1 MTFEH
6 GQMFSHFKILRKLG
20 EGGMGEV
27 YLAED
32 QKLGRQVA
40 LKILLAEFF
49 DSRDRMDRF
58 NREARTAAQITHPH
72 VMAIHDIGSA
82 PDEKAGRELSYI
94 VMEYIEGES
103 LTNYLANRSRSIGE
117 LLRISEKIAAGLAA
131 AHKLGIVHRD
141 IKTDNIIINDDNQ
154 PKILDFG
161 LAKPIVSAMESEDD
175 VGTKTV
181 SQELTQEGKILGTV
195 TYMSPEQARG
205 EQVDSRSDIF
215 SFGIM
220 LYKMFTSEF
229 PFEGSD
235 KVSTLAKILEARHT
249 PIRQKNPSLPAEL
262 ERIIDKCL
270 QKKPDDRY
278 QDTRDLVIDLRSLRK
293 QHESGISDTDSFIA
307 DLPMKTKGK
316 FSPFAIMSAALIIV
330 AAVVIVF
337 LMTREPDGS
346 GSTARADIPRV
357 RENALA
363 VLDFENTSNDDDL
376 DWLSAGLPEILTTDL
391 SQNPKSNI
399 ISRNRVLSCLE
410 DKINDP
416 DKIPS
421 HQEYME
427 AAQSLG
433 ASTALSGTFMKLG
446 DKIRIDARIEEIESG
461 KILYGE
467 KVVGEDI
474 YALVDSLTQKIA
486 HALNI
491 QEMMLENVDVKNYTS
506 ASPEAY
512 KHYILGLEKFN
523 RGLFDESIV
532 EFEKALEYDSSMALA
547 YMRIGV
553 LLVFKSR
560 PQMGAEYL
568 AKAKNYEGRLPIK
581 DRSLLDIY
589 ADLWLNTRIDD
600 GFAKL
605 QSYINNYPD
614 DWEGRYLYAVFLFSF
629 GKYDNALGQIDTLL
643 RFDPKDRWALELA
656 SQTYSAIDSLDKAI
670 EYAQLAKQYYPE
682 SPSSYETLGLLYRLQ
697 GKIDMAIDENKQL
710 LKMNPENPAAA
721 RTISRMYIIKRDFEN
736 ARNYIEKLRE
746 FQSDDPFD
754 MYLYHNTKA
763 NLALWEGKFLS
774 SIEQRHHAL
783 EQALKT
789 NDSTYIFEGYNSI
802 SNSYWYIDMPD
813 SSIIYAEKAKQWA
826 TIFQNF
832 SYAFV
837 LLKVDMQNVPRAKE
851 VFKNTLEEFKIRT
864 PQEFWP
870 IADNLEIIF
879 DAQCDG
885 DTAAMIEAY
894 LKFIEMPQ
902 QDINSNYSE
911 LGTLLV
917 LNGRYEEGI
926 TQLEKLTMGPTQ
938 TTSAIQYLDC
948 LYYIGIANQ
957 ALGNTQEAID
967 NYREVLKYWG
977 NPDIEF
983 SKLKDLR
990 ERLNSLIS

>member
-1 MTFEH
+1 MTFES
-6 GQMFSHFKILRKLG
+6 GQMFSHFKIIRKLG

-49 DSRDRMDRF
+49 DNRDRMERF
-58 NREARTAAQITHPH
+58 GREARTAAQISHQN
-72 VMAIHDIGSA
+72 VMAIHDIGAA
-82 PDEKAGRELSYI
+82 PVEKAGRELSYI

-103 LTNYLANRSRSIGE
+103 LSNYLTAKSRSIGE
-117 LLRISEKIAAGLAA
+117 LLRISEKTAAGLAA

-141 IKTDNIIINDDNQ
+141 IKTDNIIINKDNL

-175 VGTKTV
+175 VGTDTI

-215 SFGIM
+215 SFGIL

-235 KVSTLAKILEARHT
+235 KVSTLAKILEGRQT

-270 QKKPDDRY
+270 QKNPDDRY
-278 QDTRDLVIDLRSLRK
+278 QDTRDLVVDLRSLRK
-293 QHESGISDTDSFIA
+293 QHESGISDTESFIA
-307 DLPMKTKGK
+307 DLPAKKKGK
-316 FSPFAIMSAALIIV
+316 FSPFAILSSALIVV
-330 AAVVIVF
+330 AAVVIIF
-337 LMTREPDGS
+337 LVTRQPDGS
-346 GSTARADIPRV
+346 GNTARADIPRV

-363 VLDFENTSNDDDL
+363 ILDFENTANDEEL
-376 DWLSAGLPEILTTDL
+376 DWLTAGLPEILTTDL
-391 SQNPKSNI
+391 SQTPKSNI
-399 ISRNRVLSCLE
+399 ISRNRVLACLE
-410 DKINDP
+410 DRAEGP
-416 DKIPS
+416 DKTPS
-421 HQEYME
+421 HQECIE

-446 DKIRIDARIEEIESG
+446 DKIRIDARIEEIETG

-486 HALNI
+486 NALNI
-491 QEMMLENVDVKNYTS
+491 QEMMLENIDVKSFTS
-506 ASPEAY
+506 SSPEAY
-512 KHYILGLEKFN
+512 KQYILGLNKFN
-523 RGLFDESIV
+523 KGLYDESIV

-553 LLVFKSR
+553 IHVFKSR
-560 PQMGAEYL
+560 PQLGSDYL

-589 ADLWLNTRIDD
+589 ADLWLNTRFDD
-600 GFAKL
+600 AFAKL
-605 QSYINNYPD
+605 QGYINNYPD
-614 DWEGRYLYAVFLFSF
+614 DWEGRYLYSIFLFSF
-629 GKYDNALGQIDTLL
+629 GNYDAALGQIDTLL
-643 RFDPKDRWALELA
+643 RFDPQDRWALELA
-656 SQTYSAIDSLDKAI
+656 SQTYNAIDSLDKAI

-682 SPSSYETLGLLYRLQ
+682 APSSYETLATLYRLQ
-697 GKIDMAIDENKQL
+697 GNIDMAIDENKQL
-710 LKMNPENPAAA
+710 LKMNPENPGAA
-721 RTISRMYIIKRDFEN
+721 RTISRLYIIKRDFEN
-736 ARNYIEKLRE
+736 SRNYIEKLRE
-746 FQSDDPFD
+746 FHSDDPFD
-754 MYLYHNTKA
+754 MYLYYNTMG
-763 NLALWEGKFLS
+763 NLALWEGNFLA
-774 SIEQRHHAL
+774 SIEQRHNAL
-783 EQALKT
+783 EQAQKT
-789 NDSTYIFEGYNSI
+789 GDSTYIFEGYNAI

-837 LLKVDMQNVPRAKE
+837 LLKVDRQNIPRAKE
-851 VFKNTLEEFKIRT
+851 VFKTTLEEFKTRT

-870 IADNLEIIF
+870 IADDLEDIF
-879 DAQCDG
+879 DAYCEA
-885 DTAAMIEAY
+885 DTATMIEAY
-894 LKFIEMPQ
+894 LELIEKPQ

-911 LGTLLV
+911 LGTLMV
-917 LNGRYEEGI
+917 LYGRSEEGI
-926 TQLEKLTMGPTQ
+926 TQLEKVISGPTQ

-957 ALGNTQEAID
+957 DLGNTQEAIN
-967 NYREVLKYWG
+967 NYQEVLKYWG

-983 SKLKDLR
+983 KKIKELK

>member
-1 MTFEH
+1 
-6 GQMFSHFKILRKLG
+6 
-20 EGGMGEV
+20 
-27 YLAED
+27 
-32 QKLGRQVA
+32 VA
-40 LKILLAEFF
+40 IKILLAEFF
-49 DSRDRMDRF
+49 DSRDRMERF
-58 NREARTAAQITHPH
+58 NREAHTAAQISHPH
-72 VMAIHDIGSA
+72 VMAIHDIGAA
-82 PDEKAGRELSYI
+82 PDEKAGRDVSYI

-117 LLRISEKIAAGLAA
+117 LMRISEKTAAGLAA

-161 LAKPIVSAMESEDD
+161 LAKPIVSAMESEND
-175 VGTKTV
+175 VGTQTV

-235 KVSTLAKILEARHT
+235 KVSTLAKILEARHS

-270 QKKPDDRY
+270 QKNPNDRY
-278 QDTRDLVIDLRSLRK
+278 QDTRDLVVDLRSLRK

-307 DLPMKTKGK
+307 DLPTKKKGK
-316 FSPFAIMSAALIIV
+316 LTPFAIVSSALIVI

-337 LMTREPDGS
+337 LMTRQPDGS
-346 GSTARADIPRV
+346 GSTARADIPKV

-363 VLDFENTSNDDDL
+363 ILDFENTSNDEDL

-399 ISRNRVLSCLE
+399 ISRNRVLACLE
-410 DKINDP
+410 DKIDDS
-416 DKIPS
+416 DKTPS
-421 HQEYME
+421 HKECIE

-446 DKIRIDARIEEIESG
+446 DKIRIDARIEEIETG

-474 YALVDSLTQKIA
+474 YALVDSLTRKIA
-486 HALNI
+486 QSLDI
-491 QEMMLENVDVKNYTS
+491 QEMMLDNIDVRNYTS
-506 ASPEAY
+506 SSPEAY
-512 KHYILGLEKFN
+512 KQYILGLEKFN
-523 RGLFDESIV
+523 KGLYDESIV
-532 EFEKALEYDSSMALA
+532 EFEKAIELDSTMALA

-553 LLVFKSR
+553 IHVFRSR
-560 PQMGAEYL
+560 PQLGSDYL
-568 AKAKNYEGRLPIK
+568 AKAKNYEDRLPIK

-589 ADLWLNTRIDD
+589 ADLWLNTRFDD
-600 GFAKL
+600 AFAKL
-605 QSYINNYPD
+605 QSFINNYPD
-614 DWEGRYLYAVFLFSF
+614 EWEGRYLYAIFLFSF
-629 GKYDNALGQIDTLL
+629 GNYDNALGQIDTLL

-656 SQTYSAIDSLDKAI
+656 SQTYNAIDSLDKAI

-682 SPSSYETLGLLYRLQ
+682 SPSSYETLGLYYRLQ
-697 GKIDMAIDENKQL
+697 GKFDMAIDENKQL

-721 RTISRMYIIKRDFEN
+721 RTISRLYIIKRDFEN
-736 ARNYIEKLRE
+736 AHNYIEKLRE
-746 FQSDDPFD
+746 FHSDDPFD
-754 MYLYHNTKA
+754 MYLYYNTMA
-763 NLALWEGKFLS
+763 NLELWKGKFLS
-774 SIEQRHHAL
+774 SIEQRRNAL

-789 NDSTYIFEGYNSI
+789 GDSTYIFEGYNAI
-802 SNSYWYIDMPD
+802 SNSYWYIDMSD
-813 SSIIYAEKAKQWA
+813 STIFYADKAKRWA
-826 TIFQNF
+826 TVFQNF
-832 SYAFV
+832 SYAFI
-837 LLKVDMQNVPRAKE
+837 LLKVDMQNVPRAREIFDK
-851 VFKNTLEEFKIRT
+851 TLQEFKTRT

-870 IADNLEIIF
+870 TADILEIIF
-879 DAQCDG
+879 NAQCEA

-894 LKFIEMPQ
+894 LNFIERPQ
-902 QDINSNYSE
+902 QDMNSNYSE
-911 LGTLLV
+911 LGKLMV
-917 LNGRYEEGI
+917 LTGKSEEGV
-926 TQLEKLTMGPTQ
+926 TQLEKSILGPTQ

-948 LYYIGIANQ
+948 LYHIGVANE
-957 ALGNTQEAID
+957 ALGNPQEALE

-977 NPDIEF
+977 NPEIETVQIKDI
-983 SKLKDLR
+983 R
-990 ERLNSLIS
+990 ERLNKLTS